1 MHSKKVEQCLNFCCE
16 VSRQLIRN
24 GAEIYRVEESA
35 NRMLAAYGYKEAE
48 VFAVPSCVIMSIHY
62 GERNYTKS
70 VRIKSATNNLDKLDR
85 LNALC
90 RDVCRETPEIDAAF
104 SELKAIVGRPAYPV
118 WLSYFGYGC
127 VAAFFTLFWGGNAL
141 DAAIAFFCGMIV
153 KAVVGHMMRLNANVF
168 FVNVCASMLLVM
180 VPVVL
185 TYMGCTMIHTDQIII
200 GAIML
205 LVPGIAITNV
215 MRDVIIGDFVTAL
228 WASRFHSAW
237 RARCLGGFENGAIF
251 ALPVCLFSLCRLFH
265 CV

>member
-90 RDVCRETPEIDAAF
+90 RDVCRETPA
-104 SELKAIVGRPAYPV
+104 
-118 WLSYFGYGC
+118 
-127 VAAFFTLFWGGNAL
+127 
-141 DAAIAFFCGMIV
+141 
-153 KAVVGHMMRLNANVF
+153 
-168 FVNVCASMLLVM
+168 
-180 VPVVL
+180 
-185 TYMGCTMIHTDQIII
+185 
-200 GAIML
+200 
-205 LVPGIAITNV
+205 
-215 MRDVIIGDFVTAL
+215 
-228 WASRFHSAW
+228 
-237 RARCLGGFENGAIF
+237 
-251 ALPVCLFSLCRLFH
+251 
-265 CV
+265 